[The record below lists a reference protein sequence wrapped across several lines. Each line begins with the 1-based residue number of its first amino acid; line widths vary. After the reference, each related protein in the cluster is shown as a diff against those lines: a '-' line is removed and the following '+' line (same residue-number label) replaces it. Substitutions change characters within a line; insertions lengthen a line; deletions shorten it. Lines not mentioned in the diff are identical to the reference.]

1 MVLLE
6 SLPRNKK
13 LAVVSIAGPY
23 RTGKSFLANRLLNQS
38 TGFDVGSTTQ
48 ACTKGIWMWNRPVD
62 VSSDMQMIL
71 IDTEGLAS
79 TERST
84 NVDIKIFSL
93 SILLS
98 SLFIYNQMGPITE
111 NSLEDLA
118 LVGNLSNHIS
128 ISQQKVQGQE
138 DFK

>member
-1 MVLLE
+1 
-6 SLPRNKK
+6 
-13 LAVVSIAGPY
+13 VVSIAGPY

-38 TGFDVGSTTQ
+38 KGFEIGSTTQ
-48 ACTKGIWMWNRPVD
+48 ACTKGIWIWNKPVHLSND
-62 VSSDMQMIL
+62 QLMIL

-84 NVDIKIFSL
+84 NVDIKIFTL

-98 SLFIYNQMGPITE
+98 SLFLYNQMGPITE

-118 LVGNLSNHIS
+118 LVSQLTNFIS
-128 ISQQKVQGQE
+128 ISSNKKANV
-138 DFK
+138 

>member
-1 MVLLE
+1 MFLE
-6 SLPRNKK
+6 SLPRHSK
-13 LAVVSIAGPY
+13 LAIVSIAGPY
-23 RTGKSFLANRLLNQS
+23 RSGKSFLANRLLNQS
-38 TGFDVGSTTQ
+38 TGFEVGSTTQ
-48 ACTKGIWMWNRPVD
+48 ACTKGIWMWNRPVPLTSD
-62 VSSDMQMIL
+62 VNVLL

-118 LVGNLSNHIS
+118 LVANLSTHI
-128 ISQQKVQGQE
+128 
-138 DFK
+138 

>member
-1 MVLLE
+1 MVFLD
-6 SLPRNKK
+6 SLPRAQKV
-13 LAVVSIAGPY
+13 AIVSIAGPY

-38 TGFDVGSTTQ
+38 RGFEIGSTTQ
-48 ACTKGIWMWNRPVD
+48 ACTKGIWMWNRAVPITED
-62 VSSDMQMIL
+62 TNMIL

-98 SLFIYNQMGPITE
+98 SLFIFNQMGPITE

-118 LVGNLSNHIS
+118 LVGNLSSHIS
-128 ISQQKVQGQE
+128 INQ
-138 DFK
+138 